1 MWTAYSAAPEAN
13 LREYIMQQVIDYFD
27 ALNRDYLAVHQTK
40 EDLFWQNY
48 MATGGD
54 DVPARFERA
63 EQAYKRFIADPKR
76 PAQIRAQIEWLERL
90 PKSSQRDELLHGLR
104 GWARFFDCNVI
115 EDDQA
120 LSLMD
125 DIVAA
130 ENDLYARR
138 KTFQLTHLNDQGE
151 RVPATLGELLT
162 NQANNA
168 DETYRQSSQ
177 QALREL
183 EQWLLHNG
191 FPTLVRL
198 RNRFARQMGYRNYF
212 DYKVNK
218 TEQMTPEQLFAI
230 LDSFE
235 QQTREANLRSLRQL
249 AAEKGQDALAPWN
262 IRYAT
267 AGDVTR
273 QLDPYL
279 PFAESLRRWVDS
291 FKRLHIGFNGAQLQ
305 LDLLVRKNKY
315 ENGFMHGPVPPFR
328 QHETWIPARI
338 NFTSLAKPDQVG
350 SGISGINTLF
360 HEGGH
365 AAHFANIRQNA
376 PCFSQEFP
384 PTSMAYAETQSM
396 FCDSL
401 LDDADWLKRYARNGN
416 GAPPPDSLIQA
427 LIAARQP
434 MRAFNE
440 RHILLVPYFEWA
452 LYQWDDEQLTPE
464 AITRLARECEQRIL
478 GISGSPRPLLAIPHL
493 LSQESAC
500 SYQGYLLALMAVEQ
514 TRHYFLQRDGYLT
527 DNPAI
532 GPDLA
537 RHYWQPGNSVTHDDT
552 LRSLTGE
559 GFNPAYLAQSC
570 NQTVEEAWQQAQMS
584 IAQSEKRAQ
593 PAADFNLDAR
603 ITIIDGERVL
613 ASNARSDDDMCHR
626 FAETI
631 RREYGPKTA
640 SA

>member
-1 MWTAYSAAPEAN
+1 
-13 LREYIMQQVIDYFD
+13 MQQAVEYFN
-27 ALNRDYLAVHQTK
+27 ALNRDYLAVHRAK

-48 MATGGD
+48 MAMGGD
-54 DVPARFERA
+54 DVSDRFAAA
-63 EQAYKRFIADPKR
+63 EQAYKRFIAAPAR
-76 PAQIRAQIEWLERL
+76 PGEIRRHIAALEQSPQNRE
-90 PKSSQRDELLHGLR
+90 RDDTLHGLR

-115 EDDQA
+115 EDARAQ
-120 LSLMD
+120 SLMD
-125 DIVAA
+125 DIIAG
-130 ENDLYARR
+130 ENSLYARR
-138 KTFQLTHLNDQGE
+138 KTLTLAHINDKGE
-151 RVPATLGELLT
+151 RVPASLGELMT

-168 DETYRQSSQ
+168 DESARQSSQ
-177 QALREL
+177 LALREL

-218 TEQMTPEQLFAI
+218 TERMTPEQLFAI
-230 LDSFE
+230 LDRFE
-235 QQTREANLRSLRQL
+235 RETREGNLRSLRQL
-249 AAEKGQDALAPWN
+249 AAEKGQEALKPWN
-262 IRYAT
+262 IRYQT

-273 QLDPYL
+273 QMDPYL
-279 PFAESLRRWVDS
+279 PFAESLGRWVDS
-291 FKRLHIGFNGAQLQ
+291 FKRLHIGFNGARMQ
-305 LDLLVRKNKY
+305 LDLLVRKDKY
-315 ENGFMHGPVPPFR
+315 ENGFMHGPVPPFW
-328 QHETWIPARI
+328 QQGEWIPARI

-350 SGISGINTLF
+350 SGINGINTLF

-401 LDDADWLKRYARNGN
+401 LDDADWLKRYALNGN
-416 GAPPPDSLIQA
+416 GEPPPDELIRA
-427 LIAARQP
+427 CIAARQP

-452 LYQWDDEQLTPE
+452 LYQWEDERLTPE
-464 AITRLARECEQRIL
+464 AITRLARETEQRIL
-478 GISGSPRPLLAIPHL
+478 GIEGSPRPTIAIPHL

-514 TRHYFLQRDGYLT
+514 TRRFFLKRDGYLA

-537 RHYWQPGNSVTHDDT
+537 THYWLPGNSVTHDDT

-559 GFNPAYLAQSC
+559 GFNPLYLAAAC
-570 NQTVEEAWQQAQMS
+570 NQTVEQAWRQAQDSMQQGQ
-584 IAQSEKRAQ
+584 ARAR
-593 PAADFNLDAR
+593 PAADFDLDAA

-613 ASNARSDDDMCHR
+613 ASNEHGDAQMCR
-626 FAETI
+626 EFAAAI
-631 RREYGPKTA
+631 RREYQ
-640 SA
+640 